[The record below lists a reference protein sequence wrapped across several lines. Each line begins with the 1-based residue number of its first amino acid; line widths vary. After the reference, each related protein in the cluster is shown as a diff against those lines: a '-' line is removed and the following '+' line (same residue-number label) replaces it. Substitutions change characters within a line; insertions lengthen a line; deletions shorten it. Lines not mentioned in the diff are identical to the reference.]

1 MEERKKRDFTSE
13 PEQFRAVIA
22 AFLLAGVQFRRQV
35 VHFELPLADDL
46 VERLL
51 LLLRG
56 VRDRRRAVHL
66 DLQILHLGRQSLLRL
81 LQRENLLVQRLDRLL
96 RLGQPRL
103 QLPLRLLQ
111 FLRPRDALRLV
122 LGAPQLGLGVRL
134 AQLPLEIGL
143 ALRLLLHLFPNVV
156 QVVLQVAELAE
167 QGRPLPRLLVRQS
180 FRVLELGSQRYL
192 DLRQLVHLRLGLLQL
207 PQQIAV
213 LDRQFLLRCIEVV
226 QRAVHLLQFTLGLV
240 QLVLQLFHDL
250 LLGGLFFVFFEKEKI
265 RVIQLLSRVNSLRIR
280 FSNNY
285 FIAII
290 IFGMFKRVFI
300 FREKRVR
307 KKGRRRRRR
316 RNTRG
321 GGEQQALQAEH
332 TTFPT
337 TIKSFAASL
346 PRHRVR
352 ISAEKKLLVALVL
365 LRLFSSMSQ
374 SYLFVA
380 QLVYRCAHVV

>member
-1 MEERKKRDFTSE
+1 MEEIERDFTSE

-122 LGAPQLGLGVRL
+122 LGAPQLGLCVRL

-143 ALRLLLHLFPNVV
+143 PLRLLLHLFPNVV

-265 RVIQLLSRVNSLRIR
+265 RVIQLLSHVNSLRIR

-352 ISAEKKLLVALVL
+352 IRPRKS
-365 LRLFSSMSQ
+365 
-374 SYLFVA
+374 
-380 QLVYRCAHVV
+380 C

>member
-1 MEERKKRDFTSE
+1 M
-13 PEQFRAVIA
+13 
-22 AFLLAGVQFRRQV
+22 
-35 VHFELPLADDL
+35 
-46 VERLL
+46 
-51 LLLRG
+51 
-56 VRDRRRAVHL
+56 
-66 DLQILHLGRQSLLRL
+66 
-81 LQRENLLVQRLDRLL
+81 
-96 RLGQPRL
+96 
-103 QLPLRLLQ
+103 
-111 FLRPRDALRLV
+111 
-122 LGAPQLGLGVRL
+122 
-134 AQLPLEIGL
+134 
-143 ALRLLLHLFPNVV
+143 
-156 QVVLQVAELAE
+156 
-167 QGRPLPRLLVRQS
+167 
-180 FRVLELGSQRYL
+180 
-192 DLRQLVHLRLGLLQL
+192 
-207 PQQIAV
+207 
-213 LDRQFLLRCIEVV
+213 CI
-226 QRAVHLLQFTLGLV
+226 
-240 QLVLQLFHDL
+240 
-250 LLGGLFFVFFEKEKI
+250 
-265 RVIQLLSRVNSLRIR
+265 IQLLSRVNSLRIR

-316 RNTRG
+316 RNTQG

>member
-122 LGAPQLGLGVRL
+122 LGAPQLGLCVRL

-143 ALRLLLHLFPNVV
+143 PLRLLLHLFPNVV

-180 FRVLELGSQRYL
+180 FRVLELGSDILIFDNWFTCDSASSNCLNRSL
-192 DLRQLVHLRLGLLQL
+192 FSIDSFFFAASKSFNVRFTSSNL
-207 PQQIAV
+207 PWVSFNWCCNCFTIFSWAAC
-213 LDRQFLLRCIEVV
+213 FL
-226 QRAVHLLQFTLGLV
+226 
-240 QLVLQLFHDL
+240 
-250 LLGGLFFVFFEKEKI
+250 FFEKENVYNTTPVARKFP
-265 RVIQLLSRVNSLRIR
+265 SNSL
-280 FSNNY
+280 FQQLFYCNY
-285 FIAII
+285 YIWNVQTRLYLQRKASSKE
-290 IFGMFKRVFI
+290 G
-300 FREKRVR
+300 EKEEEEEKHTR
-307 KKGRRRRRR
+307 
-316 RNTRG
+316 RG
-321 GGEQQALQAEH
+321 G
-332 TTFPT
+332 TT
-337 TIKSFAASL
+337 SSAS
-346 PRHRVR
+346 
-352 ISAEKKLLVALVL
+352 
-365 LRLFSSMSQ
+365 
-374 SYLFVA
+374 
-380 QLVYRCAHVV
+380 

>member
-143 ALRLLLHLFPNVV
+143 PLRLLLHLFPNVV

-213 LDRQFLLRCIEVV
+213 LDRQFLLRCIEIV

-250 LLGGLFFVFFEKEKI
+250 LLGGLFFVFF
-265 RVIQLLSRVNSLRIR
+265 
-280 FSNNY
+280 
-285 FIAII
+285 
-290 IFGMFKRVFI
+290 
-300 FREKRVR
+300 
-307 KKGRRRRRR
+307 
-316 RNTRG
+316 
-321 GGEQQALQAEH
+321 
-332 TTFPT
+332 
-337 TIKSFAASL
+337 
-346 PRHRVR
+346 
-352 ISAEKKLLVALVL
+352 
-365 LRLFSSMSQ
+365 
-374 SYLFVA
+374 
-380 QLVYRCAHVV
+380 